1 MSIKYKRVLLKLSGE
16 SLAGVNK
23 IGIDFDVVTEICK
36 SIKCCVE
43 KSVQIG
49 VVVGGGNFWRG
60 RSNEGIDRTCADYV
74 GMTATVMNSLII
86 SEALSKLGVSSTVQT
101 SINMQPIAEY
111 YSKKSA
117 VEYLNNGEVL
127 IFGGG
132 TGSPFFS
139 TDTAASL
146 RASEIKA
153 DIVLKATM
161 VDGVYDCD
169 PKLHSN
175 CIKYDKLTFS
185 EVLEKELRV
194 MDATAILMCKENNIP
209 IRVFNI
215 DKPENIVK
223 VISGEP
229 IGTLVNN

>member
-23 IGIDFDVVTEICK
+23 IGIDFDVVREICK

-43 KSVQIG
+43 KGVQIG
-49 VVVGGGNFWRG
+49 IVVGGGNFWRG
-60 RSNEGIDRTCADYV
+60 RSSGGMDRTCADHV
-74 GMTATVMNSLII
+74 GMIATVMNSLII
-86 SEALSKLGVSSTVQT
+86 SEILEEMGVSSSVQT
-101 SINMQPIAEY
+101 SINMQPIAKY

-117 VEYLNNGEVL
+117 VECLNNGEVV

-161 VDGVYDCD
+161 VDGVYECD
-169 PKLHSN
+169 PKLNPN
-175 CIKYDKLTFS
+175 CIKYDRLSFS
-185 EVLEKELRV
+185 EILEKDLRV
-194 MDATAILMCKENNIP
+194 MDGTAILMCKENNMP
-209 IRVFNI
+209 IKVFNI

-223 VISGEP
+223 AISGEP